1 MGSESFETR
10 VIGSLEYCDDDVEDL
25 PGNDENGG
33 GGNDEMMGAEAVES
47 FETKVIAL
55 VGVGMLMIMIWVGV
69 RQDDDI
75 NL

>member
-10 VIGSLEYCDDDVEDL
+10 VIGSLEYCDDDVEDP

-55 VGVGMLMIMIWVGV
+55 VGVGMLMIMILVGV